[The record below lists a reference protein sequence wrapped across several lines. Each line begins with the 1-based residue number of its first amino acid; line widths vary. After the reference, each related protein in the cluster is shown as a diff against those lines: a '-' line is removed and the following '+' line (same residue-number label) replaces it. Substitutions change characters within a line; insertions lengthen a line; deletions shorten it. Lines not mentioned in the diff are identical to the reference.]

1 LDPNNDVVY
10 WNLGNIL
17 VMAGRPEEGIEMI
30 QRGMRRNPQ
39 YSSSDLLQL
48 GFAYNV
54 AGQYEEAL
62 IPLKKVLAL
71 NPNSGAAHR
80 ILAACYAELGRLEEA
95 RAEIAEVLR
104 LNPSYSL
111 EGLRQTMPFKDPA
124 DLERHLAALRK
135 AGLRE

>member
-1 LDPNNDVVY
+1 
-10 WNLGNIL
+10 
-17 VMAGRPEEGIEMI
+17 
-30 QRGMRRNPQ
+30 
-39 YSSSDLLQL
+39 
-48 GFAYNV
+48 V

-135 AGLRE
+135 AGLK